1 MQLKRLYIILALLL
15 IRSILLRRALLFS
28 WDYVAS
34 LRFPFLRG
42 PSTTEKQ
49 SGILLVQDPFFRTSP
64 ILMRAKLSTDRRH
77 TKKAQSFDCALLF
90 CRDSVGIR
98 TQDPQLRRLLLY
110 PTELPNRSLYFSK
123 VAAKICYFFEICNL
137 KVKVLLRVS
146 IISTIPRGLF

>member
-1 MQLKRLYIILALLL
+1 MQKGEFAESFCLVGIT
-15 IRSILLRRALLFS
+15 
-28 WDYVAS
+28 S
-34 LRFPFLRG
+34 LRSVFPSSAGHQRPKAKAALREQGFVFSRVRG
-42 PSTTEKQ
+42 PYKSE
-49 SGILLVQDPFFRTSP
+49 LLTGHS
-64 ILMRAKLSTDRRH
+64 H
-77 TKKAQSFDCALLF
+77 TKKAQSQDCAF
-90 CRDSVGIR
+90 AFGRDSVGIR